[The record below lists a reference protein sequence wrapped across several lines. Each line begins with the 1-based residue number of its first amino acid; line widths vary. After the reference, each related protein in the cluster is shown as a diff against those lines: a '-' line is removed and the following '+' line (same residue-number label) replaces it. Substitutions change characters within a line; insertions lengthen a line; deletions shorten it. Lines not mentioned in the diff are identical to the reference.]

1 VRFILV
7 ALTLLLAACAST
19 QHNPTVFAYQ
29 LAKGKDDS
37 AIRANINNVVIASI
51 NFGSPSRHYLQKEQY
66 KVDAAV
72 KSYLTKSGFNLLP
85 EHHFENALRKA
96 TYEYGRFYDENTG
109 KLNRNTQQ
117 KVLLSVLQQLAETTD
132 ADTIIFTDLIE
143 RKISFTANMQ
153 RQARFDGVTRKVSL
167 QGPSNSVPVD
177 FDWNQ
182 LVDAVSLQV
191 AMFDIKGNVL
201 FSSLGGISATQSID
215 TRKSPPRFVRSRNVL
230 SSAGQI
236 EEGVELAFHPIVPM
250 KSYPGKKTK

>member
-1 VRFILV
+1 MRFFIV
-7 ALTLLLAACAST
+7 ALTILLSACSST
-19 QHNPTVFAYQ
+19 PHNPTTFQYQ
-29 LAKGKDDS
+29 IAEGKDEKQ
-37 AIRANINNVVIASI
+37 IRGDIKNVVIASI

-72 KSYLTKSGFNLLP
+72 KSYLTKNGFNLLP

-96 TYEYGRFYDENTG
+96 TYEYGKYYDENTG

-117 KVLLSVLQQLAETTD
+117 KVLLSVLQQLEESTD

-153 RQARFDGVTRKVSL
+153 RQARFDGVTRKVTL

-201 FSSLGGISATQSID
+201 FSSLGGISATQSVD

-230 SSAGQI
+230 SSTSQI
-236 EEGVELAFHPIVPM
+236 EEGVELAFHPIITM
-250 KSYPGKKTK
+250 KSYPGKKAQ